1 MSHLGS
7 RVAALV
13 DGQLPAAEAEVLLA
27 HTATCSR
34 CAWLL
39 AQERRSRTVLSG
51 AEDVHPDPQLTA
63 RLLALSPPPEERPSS
78 RRWALLAGAGVGAA
92 TGAAVIGLVVVGSA
106 AEPSTDPHAILDAVS
121 GEAGE
126 RPAELPE
133 GLGTEEATAD
143 IVAWLA
149 AEGWST
155 PESLPRG
162 MRVVD
167 VEVYDT
173 ESGEVLE
180 LEIAGAMAHVRVLQQ
195 RGVMAGDPGMGLRT
209 ELASA
214 RPDAMAMSTG
224 VHDVALQSED
234 CVVVVLAAPDDAPY
248 SDAILDALPTGEY
261 DTSVAARLA
270 RGWHTVTDWALG

>member
-1 MSHLGS
+1 
-7 RVAALV
+7 
-13 DGQLPAAEAEVLLA
+13 
-27 HTATCSR
+27 
-34 CAWLL
+34 
-39 AQERRSRTVLSG
+39 
-51 AEDVHPDPQLTA
+51 
-63 RLLALSPPPEERPSS
+63 
-78 RRWALLAGAGVGAA
+78 
-92 TGAAVIGLVVVGSA
+92 
-106 AEPSTDPHAILDAVS
+106 
-121 GEAGE
+121 
-126 RPAELPE
+126 
-133 GLGTEEATAD
+133 
-143 IVAWLA
+143 
-149 AEGWST
+149 
-155 PESLPRG
+155 